1 MLHVTRIFTYI
12 HQKFKPKAGKYFNP
26 MEHMG
31 CIYIY
36 ICIYIYTP
44 RKQTWQW
51 KIHHQFQIDFLLKM
65 WMFQCHVSFQGC
77 MYIYI
82 YPRGRRF
89 TGNSCPKGVY
99 IYEVGVGLRWGGV
112 GMVTFLELAH
122 MVGATQH
129 HVPCT
134 CTHGRCYA
142 SHGMGWGGVG
152 MITFFELA
160 HMVGATQ
167 VMGLGWGGVGMIT
180 FFELAD
186 MVGATQVMGLGWG
199 GVGMITFFEL
209 ADMVGATQV
218 MGLGWGAWG
227 GDDNVL
233 WTCRHG
239 RCYASHGIG
248 VGWGGLVEMW
258 QWLPSSKDSTFMI
271 LKKQRQQKTD
281 TKGLTVR
288 HCNFFS
294 CSNSLR
300 LPVNYDTTSKN
311 TVAHSTFEHLEH
323 HNISKIVILPHKS
336 HVSHKY
342 KCMNDGFLI
351 NQHAD
356 QKNFVRAEHN
366 SM

>member
-1 MLHVTRIFTYI
+1 ML
-12 HQKFKPKAGKYFNP
+12 
-26 MEHMG
+26 
-31 CIYIY
+31 
-36 ICIYIYTP
+36 
-44 RKQTWQW
+44 RKSW
-51 KIHHQFQIDFLLKM
+51 D
-65 WMFQCHVSFQGC
+65 
-77 MYIYI
+77 
-82 YPRGRRF
+82 
-89 TGNSCPKGVY
+89 
-99 IYEVGVGLRWGGV
+99 GVG
-112 GMVTFLELAH
+112 
-122 MVGATQH
+122 
-129 HVPCT
+129 
-134 CTHGRCYA
+134 
-142 SHGMGWGGVG
+142 
-152 MITFFELA
+152 
-160 HMVGATQ
+160 
-167 VMGLGWGGVGMIT
+167 
-180 FFELAD
+180 
-186 MVGATQVMGLGWG
+186 
-199 GVGMITFFEL
+199 
-209 ADMVGATQV
+209 
-218 MGLGWGAWG
+218 WG

-233 WTCRHG
+233 WTCTHG
-239 RCYASHGIG
+239 RCYATACSLHLHTWSVLRKSWDG
-248 VGWGGLVEMW
+248 VGLGWGGVGMVTFLALAHMVGATQQFVFFIYIYMYN

-342 KCMNDGFLI
+342 KCMNDGFFI